1 MCHAVEPWECVVVI
15 GNLSRAA
22 PGNLEHFR
30 CGIFR
35 VGAGETANTV
45 GKNVQI
51 VTSVQSLKPLFSCA
65 ADGRSGHGLSRSVKF
80 YLTLSM
86 SGCPNS

>member
-1 MCHAVEPWECVVVI
+1 MGASTSAQLVGKHLACHAVEPREYVVVI

-30 CGIFR
+30 CGIFG

-45 GKNVQI
+45 GKDAEV
-51 VTSVQSLKPLFSCA
+51 VTSV
-65 ADGRSGHGLSRSVKF
+65 
-80 YLTLSM
+80 
-86 SGCPNS
+86 